1 MKRIIGSDALQN
13 KWKSDVRKFSR
24 NVEISHYFNE
34 YKVGGTAE
42 ANLIFS
48 EKSFIPRSLMLNLTL
63 SLFGENI
70 NLFEVG
76 GRLEGFDNLLE
87 DMFGPDGYF
96 KEDSI
101 QNFLNTFSS
110 RQKRQANIEQF
121 GVQNEEPKGMLYLR
135 LFGKDL
141 KFTSFKDL
149 PRQIRKIFSNPMSLF
164 TFTLEDKNMNFEKS
178 SMFLDGSII
187 VPTVAGLPLNM
198 TAKGVSSV
206 QLKSKADINIKEFLT
221 KGRASIGVEISPSVA
236 VKISGSMS
244 VDAFVTKT
252 SIKSNSQ
259 IHSSTFIGAS
269 LGMGSFRKNTHF
281 LTPSE

>member
-110 RQKRQANIEQF
+110 RQKRQANIERF

-269 LGMGSFRKNTHF
+269 LGMGSFRKNAHF
-281 LTPSE
+281 FNPF

>member
-269 LGMGSFRKNTHF
+269 LGTGSFRKNTHF
-281 LTPSE
+281 FNPF